1 MTSVSSCG
9 LGFVCGDEKY
19 NSGWLPKSSGTELE
33 NHSINVWVAAKSPG
47 PQPFPLITLFSV
59 LLSFNDQ
66 VIESWATKTNTADP
80 CEEYHGISA
89 VVTVHKAV
97 VRLTKDCCLTI
108 FTTTGIIIVTV
119 TGIHR

>member
-33 NHSINVWVAAKSPG
+33 NHSINVWVAAKSPE

-66 VIESWATKTNTADP
+66 VIESWATKINTADP
-80 CEEYHGISA
+80 CEEYHGMSV
-89 VVTVHKAV
+89 VVTEHKAV
-97 VRLTKDCCLTI
+97 VCLPKDCCLTI